1 MNKKISHSGNIIT
14 YGKYA
19 VTIQDNYN
27 HQYYCPYENLDTA
40 IYNLITEPFVKIPVS
55 FKINYN
61 KTSGKTNYGPRYYA
75 YDVILEYVF

>member
-1 MNKKISHSGNIIT
+1 MVNMLLQFKIIIIT
-14 YGKYA
+14 SII
-19 VTIQDNYN
+19 V
-27 HQYYCPYENLDTA
+27 PYENLDTA

-55 FKINYN
+55 FNINYN

>member
-27 HQYYCPYENLDTA
+27 HQYYCPL
-40 IYNLITEPFVKIPVS
+40 
-55 FKINYN
+55 
-61 KTSGKTNYGPRYYA
+61 
-75 YDVILEYVF
+75 